1 MRSNT
6 ISDLGRNYLRPLPH
20 PAHAPHPVEFEWLV
34 PAEGFHWTGPRNDR
48 KLVPQEAV
56 GPIARYH
63 YQPLREYTGLFRS
76 FAALE
81 ADEQRIREFADE
93 HGSLLRED
101 DDESLDLWRN
111 EISAMSFTV
120 SLWDAFR
127 AGDSAGKRRLLGAR
141 TEPIAGI
148 TPDMLPGYAETPL
161 PLIVQ
166 IIDRSKRGRIETKM
180 VLSPNLEAAHHAINP
195 LNSLGAM
202 WCQLA
207 ETVVQR
213 KSFKI
218 CAQCGKPFEIS
229 RDPKTGKRPEA
240 RFDKDSCRVNY
251 YRARVAQA
259 RRLHEEGTDL
269 KEIARQ
275 LNTNSAQVRKWTK
288 GIRGAAG

>member
-1 MRSNT
+1 MV
-6 ISDLGRNYLRPLPH
+6 G
-20 PAHAPHPVEFEWLV
+20 
-34 PAEGFHWTGPRNDR
+34 TGGGLSLAGLRNDR

-148 TPDMLPGYAETPL
+148 TPDMLPGYAEMPL

-195 LNSLGAM
+195 LNLLGAM

-207 ETVVQR
+207 ETVAQR
-213 KSFKI
+213 KSFKR
-218 CAQCGKPFEIS
+218 IS

-275 LNTNSAQVRKWTK
+275 LNTTSAQVRKWTK

>member
-1 MRSNT
+1 MRSKT
-6 ISDLGRNYLRPLPH
+6 ISDLGRNYLQPLPH

-34 PAEGFHWTGPRNDR
+34 PAEGFYWTGPRNDR

-56 GPIARYH
+56 GPVARYH
-63 YQPLREYTGLFRS
+63 YQPLREG
-76 FAALE
+76 
-81 ADEQRIREFADE
+81 
-93 HGSLLRED
+93 
-101 DDESLDLWRN
+101 DDESLDLWCK

-141 TEPIAGI
+141 TEPVAGI
-148 TPDMLPGYAETPL
+148 TPDMLPGYAEMPL

-195 LNSLGAM
+195 LNLLGAM

-207 ETVVQR
+207 ETVAQR
-213 KSFKI
+213 KSFKS
-218 CAQCGKPFEIS
+218 CAQCGKPFAIS

-259 RRLHEEGTDL
+259 RRLHEEGTNL

-275 LNTNSAQVRKWTK
+275 LNTNSAQVRKWIK
-288 GIRGAAG
+288 GIRAAAG